1 MLLFFFSSSPKH
13 VSKSLDYSPSLP
25 FGYYCTTFPT
35 SPFVSFI
42 LIIRSNSS
50 GGIIC
55 SSFVLILLDSR
66 LHTFFTFWTHPAHH
80 QPSFSFS
87 FLPYWYYGCVC
98 APQSKKQRIIIF
110 HVSQLLLFSPND
122 YSLSLLLLLNE
133 LS

>member
-66 LHTFFTFWTHPAHH
+66 LHTFFTFWTHPTTHLALL
-80 QPSFSFS
+80 
-87 FLPYWYYGCVC
+87 FLFIFTVLVLWVCVC
-98 APQSKKQRIIIF
+98 TPIKKTKNNNFSRVAIIIILT
-110 HVSQLLLFSPND
+110 QRL
-122 YSLSLLLLLNE
+122 LSLFTTIVK
-133 LS
+133 

>member
-66 LHTFFTFWTHPAHH
+66 LHTFFTFWTHPAH
-80 QPSFSFS
+80 PSSPPFPFHFYRIGIMGVCVHPNQKKKNNNFSR
-87 FLPYWYYGCVC
+87 V
-98 APQSKKQRIIIF
+98 AIIIILT
-110 HVSQLLLFSPND
+110 QRL
-122 YSLSLLLLLNE
+122 LSLFTTIVK
-133 LS
+133 

>member
-55 SSFVLILLDSR
+55 SSFVLILLDSH
-66 LHTFFTFWTHPAHH
+66 LHTFFTFWTHPTTHLALL
-80 QPSFSFS
+80 
-87 FLPYWYYGCVC
+87 FLFIFTVLVLWVC